1 MQIAGRTKIIM
12 KAHAKSLCLSLVAST
27 TLVAATALPVAV
39 HAEQTESDS
48 PSFISLNTGKGMA
61 VRLPRA
67 AKNVFV
73 ADPKVANVNP
83 VSTRLVY
90 VYGAGD
96 GETTLYAVDNADKVI
111 YSATVRVGNNIS
123 QLGQMLK
130 LALPGSSID
139 VKTLNGMVFLS
150 GLVGTPKDVEEA
162 GRLTQQLVG
171 DKQIVVNRLTTQTPV
186 QVMLQVKIAE
196 VSRETLKQIGVNWN
210 VSDPSNGFK
219 LGLVGPRDFI
229 EDAEFTQV
237 LDRVTGLP
245 TGQIT
250 QTKAAKF
257 LMSSFGGYSMPFS
270 AGNVLGA
277 NVEGAIDALEREGLL
292 SMLAEPS
299 LTALSGEK
307 ANFLAGGEFPVP
319 IPDQDGKV
327 SVTFKKYGVSLDFTP
342 TVHSSNRIGMKVKSE
357 VSQLTDAGAVRL
369 NSITIPALQS
379 RSTETMVEMGSG
391 QSFAIAGLIQN
402 TLNTDITKVPGLGNV
417 PILGAL
423 FKSDKFR
430 RQETELVIV
439 VTPYLVR
446 PVQPD
451 QIKLPTDAL
460 RASDDISRYLMART
474 FEQGLRGQEPL
485 NGRGSLPASK
495 AETSAA
501 GSVKPGFKFGQ

>member
-1 MQIAGRTKIIM
+1 MRIIGRSSNIM
-12 KAHAKSLCLSLVAST
+12 LKQAKYLSLSI
-27 TLVAATALPVAV
+27 ATASALMLGTAIAPNVQ
-39 HAEQTESDS
+39 AEEAESDS

-130 LALPGSSID
+130 LALPGSNVD

-150 GLVGTPKDVEEA
+150 GFVGTPKDVEEA

-171 DKQIVVNRLTTQTPV
+171 EKQTVINRLATQTPV

-196 VSRETLKQIGVNWN
+196 VSRDTLKQIGVNWN
-210 VSDPSNGFK
+210 VQDASSGFK
-219 LGLVGPRDFI
+219 LGILGARDFI
-229 EDAEFTQV
+229 QDAEFTAAINPA
-237 LDRVTGLP
+237 TGLP
-245 TGQIT
+245 TGNLIQS
-250 QTKAAKF
+250 KAAQF
-257 LMSSFGGYSMPFS
+257 LLSSFGGYSLPFS

-292 SMLAEPS
+292 SILAEPS

-307 ANFLAGGEFPVP
+307 ASFLAGGEFPVP
-319 IPDQDGKV
+319 IPDSDGKLSV
-327 SVTFKKYGVSLDFTP
+327 SFKTYGVGLDFVP
-342 TVHSSNRIGMKVKSE
+342 VVHSSSRISLKIKSE
-357 VSQLTDAGAVRL
+357 VSQLTEAGGVKL
-369 NSITIPALQS
+369 SSFTIPAL
-379 RSTETMVEMGSG
+379 STRKAETVIEMGSG
-391 QSFAIAGLIQN
+391 ESFAIAGLLQN
-402 TLNTDITKVPGLGNV
+402 TMNNEESKLPGLGNLPV
-417 PILGAL
+417 IGAL

-430 RQETELVIV
+430 RQETELVVV

-446 PVQPD
+446 PMQPD
-451 QIKLPTDAL
+451 QVRLPTDGL
-460 RASDDISRYLMART
+460 RAPDDLSRYLMSRT
-474 FEQGLRGQEPL
+474 FEQGLNKQEPL
-485 NGRGSLPASK
+485 NGRGKLPN
-495 AETSAA
+495 AA
-501 GSVKPGFKFGQ
+501 GNNMTSSNVQPGFNFGK